1 VRVVSAARF
10 PGAVG
15 RSAVF
20 GCAVA
25 FVAALNLVRYL
36 RPALLLDP
44 ETAWA
49 IPRLV
54 LGLAVIAVAASVG
67 GISAAGFLR
76 WTRSSLSVSPLPRLP
91 FSFAALASLAAMAF
105 LLGSS
110 ARLASLDS
118 IPEALWVDDVSEIA
132 PALDLSGQWRDFA
145 DSIRP
150 VPFGKSP
157 GGTVGVL
164 YLEFFRLILL
174 LFGTNTFSLRLPA
187 AIAGVVSLVTTG
199 LLARRVLPRGGA
211 TLAVVVL
218 AGLYWNVT
226 MSRLGWVALVIA
238 PIVSL
243 ATLLLLR
250 ARDRPTPILAL
261 CAGALIGI
269 GAHVYLSAWVAA
281 AGLLAIASWSS
292 HRAFPASGLS
302 RFLLPAFFVL
312 GFCLAASPLFLFRE
326 GRTTPYFLRARPR
339 IQSLLFDV
347 RSWRSPLPVL
357 EAASDGISAPW
368 VSAARDWPQS
378 VELRIVFR
386 ALLAVAFLRAL
397 RRPRDELSMI
407 ILAQAGAALAAT
419 VIEGSVPNGFRFGYL
434 SDVTSIAI
442 AGGALWT
449 LLLVRRAGRPVLAT
463 AVVGL
468 LAAGSLL
475 GIRDFFHYFSV
486 RPGRERSSATTL
498 VARAALRWD
507 RYGTV
512 EIDPRLVYHEAMGA
526 AIRRYR
532 LDPED
537 PGLSADALLNARTA
551 REFRIVLLGTIPRPG
566 ERAVEIVRGERW
578 TCAVVLGRR
587 GPRPLKRASDEGLDR

>member
-1 VRVVSAARF
+1 L

-20 GCAVA
+20 GCAVG

-44 ETAWA
+44 ETSWA
-49 IPRLV
+49 IPRLL
-54 LGLAVIAVAASVG
+54 LGLTVIAVAASVG
-67 GISAAGFLR
+67 GISAAGVFR

-91 FSFAALASLAAMAF
+91 FSFAALASLAAIAF
-105 LLGSS
+105 LMGSF

-150 VPFGKSP
+150 VPFGQSP
-157 GGTVGVL
+157 RGMVGVL

-226 MSRLGWVALVIA
+226 MSRLDWVALVIA

-243 ATLLLLR
+243 ATLLRFR

-269 GAHVYLSAWVAA
+269 GAHVYLAAWVAA
-281 AGLLAIASWSS
+281 AGLLAIAFWPS
-292 HRAFPASGLS
+292 HRPLPVSGLNH
-302 RFLLPAFFVL
+302 FLLPAFFVL
-312 GFCLAASPLFLFRE
+312 GFCLAVSPLFLFRE
-326 GRTTPYFLRARPR
+326 GRTTPYFLRAR
-339 IQSLLFDV
+339 IQSLLHDV
-347 RSWRSPLPVL
+347 RSWRSPQLL
-357 EAASDGISAPW
+357 FEAASDGM
-368 VSAARDWPQS
+368 SAARAWCQN
-378 VELRIVFR
+378 VELRLVFR
-386 ALLAVAFLRAL
+386 DLLAVAFLRAL

-419 VIEGSVPNGFRFGYL
+419 VLDLSVPNGFRFGYL
-434 SDVTSIAI
+434 SDVTAIESRAEPFGLCCWSAVPAGRFSRRQWLGWSRQDRFSGSATSFTISRAVPVANAPAQQRWSLERRCGGIVTEPSRSTRAWSISRPWGPRFDATGSI
-442 AGGALWT
+442 PKIPDCLRT
-449 LLLVRRAGRPVLAT
+449 LCSMRGPLESFGSFRRAPPRVPTSAPSRSCGERAGRVL
-463 AVVGL
+463 
-468 LAAGSLL
+468 
-475 GIRDFFHYFSV
+475 
-486 RPGRERSSATTL
+486 SSS
-498 VARAALRWD
+498 
-507 RYGTV
+507 G
-512 EIDPRLVYHEAMGA
+512 G
-526 AIRRYR
+526 
-532 LDPED
+532 ED
-537 PGLSADALLNARTA
+537 PAR
-551 REFRIVLLGTIPRPG
+551 
-566 ERAVEIVRGERW
+566 
-578 TCAVVLGRR
+578 
-587 GPRPLKRASDEGLDR
+587 